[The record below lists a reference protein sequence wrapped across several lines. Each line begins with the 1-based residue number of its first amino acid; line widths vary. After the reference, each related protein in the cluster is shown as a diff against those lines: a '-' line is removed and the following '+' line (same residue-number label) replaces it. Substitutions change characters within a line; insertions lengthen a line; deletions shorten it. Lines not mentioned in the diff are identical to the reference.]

1 MLVGL
6 LLSLGFRGGVDGTVT
21 KEILEE
27 EDEGWSGTWRGFS
40 CQAGEAN

>member
-21 KEILEE
+21 KDTLEE
-27 EDEGWSGTWRGFS
+27 EDEKHEVEWNLERI
-40 CQAGEAN
+40 